1 MEHGITIA
9 DLMTLIN
16 LAQEINKEYDDVNKV
31 QIYIE
36 NQKVTYIK
44 EEDKNSFIE
53 NGLFNSNNQI
63 QYYQVQS
70 IQYKDGLVSLMKFK
84 KI

>member
-31 QIYIE
+31 HIYIE